1 MYGEISIHVPA
12 WGTTKIYCNYGCLSA
27 ISIHVPAWGT
37 TDGNVISGYPDE
49 FQSTFP
55 RGERQNLSRNIFLKE
70 YFNPRSRVGNDG
82 YPIVYCCLEEI
93 SIHVPAW
100 GTTKPFRNSVQRLIF
115 QSTFPRGERPY
126 KVSIQ
131 TKTNTISIHVP
142 AWGTT
147 GQHGLSRQETK
158 ISIHVPAWGTTP
170 FSGIWNWIVGFQSTF
185 PRGERRVPAKERVVL
200 TRFQSTFPRGERQ
213 L

>member
-1 MYGEISIHVPA
+1 MSGLISISIHVPAWGTTTDTDYSGMYGEISIHVPA

-70 YFNPRSRVGNDG
+70 YFNPRSRVGNDWATWTQQARNKNFNPRSRVG
-82 YPIVYCCLEEI
+82 NDTVQWNLELDCRI

-100 GTTKPFRNSVQRLIF
+100 GTTISLPEWQYTTTNFN
-115 QSTFPRGERPY
+115 PRSRVGND
-126 KVSIQ
+126 KV
-131 TKTNTISIHVP
+131 
-142 AWGTT
+142 
-147 GQHGLSRQETK
+147 
-158 ISIHVPAWGTTP
+158 
-170 FSGIWNWIVGFQSTF
+170 
-185 PRGERRVPAKERVVL
+185 
-200 TRFQSTFPRGERQ
+200 
-213 L
+213 

>member
-70 YFNPRSRVGNDG
+70 YFNPRSRVGNDWATWTQQARNKNFNPRSRVG
-82 YPIVYCCLEEI
+82 NDTVQWNLELDCRI

-100 GTTKPFRNSVQRLIF
+100 GTTCSGK
-115 QSTFPRGERPY
+115 G
-126 KVSIQ
+126 K
-131 TKTNTISIHVP
+131 
-142 AWGTT
+142 
-147 GQHGLSRQETK
+147 SRSNK
-158 ISIHVPAWGTTP
+158 ISIHVPAWGTTIMI
-170 FSGIWNWIVGFQSTF
+170 SETSYMCVFQSTF
-185 PRGERRVPAKERVVL
+185 PRGERLPEIY
-200 TRFQSTFPRGERQ
+200 SS
-213 L
+213 